1 MLQCGHSNWDTLEED
16 CPITMFSGNKRPS
29 SFFFVNWPIT
39 FKAQLH
45 NCWKLSNP
53 LQFMN
58 FIGLFAKNL
67 KIICF
72 RKCCDWAIFF
82 QVTCF
87 KCPHCKFVRK
97 KKKDQYLSSS
107 FTRGT
112 CRISCPRFC
121 PFSITSVTYHLC
133 SCCYVFVATFGCFH
147 EWQVQHILKKEN
159 KAPFATVNNEVWII
173 FGVTK

>member
-1 MLQCGHSNWDTLEED
+1 VDTQTGTLKKKIVPSQHFLE
-16 CPITMFSGNKRPS
+16 TKKFS

-45 NCWKLSNP
+45 NCWKLSN
-53 LQFMN
+53 LLKFMN
-58 FIGLFAKNL
+58 VIGLFAKNVNHL
-67 KIICF
+67 
-72 RKCCDWAIFF
+72 F
-82 QVTCF
+82 QKMLWLGNLLPSDLVCV
-87 KCPHCKFVRK
+87 CVRTVSLCV

-107 FTRGT
+107 FTLGT

-147 EWQVQHILKKEN
+147 EWQVQHILKK
-159 KAPFATVNNEVWII
+159 
-173 FGVTK
+173 

>member
-1 MLQCGHSNWDTLEED
+1 MYNKNYHTAAKGFYWKLTKNHTSPVDQFWLLITTMLQCGHSNWDTLEED

-82 QVTCF
+82 QVTWSE
-87 KCPHCKFVRK
+87 CPHCQFVHK
-97 KKKDQYLSSS
+97 KK
-107 FTRGT
+107 R
-112 CRISCPRFC
+112 
-121 PFSITSVTYHLC
+121 SVP
-133 SCCYVFVATFGCFH
+133 
-147 EWQVQHILKKEN
+147 VQFLYTWN
-159 KAPFATVNNEVWII
+159 M
-173 FGVTK
+173 